1 MHGTSAVP
9 ERSPPATLGHTHP
22 VSTDLNDL
30 VPELQS
36 TLATL
41 ATLHF
46 RHEIERN
53 CLEDWPGSREVK
65 QSLLA
70 ERNQQYQSTRT
81 AHLQRLARL
90 QAQVRGKCSPY

>member
-1 MHGTSAVP
+1 MHGTSAGP
-9 ERSPPATLGHTHP
+9 ERGTPATLGHTHP

-36 TLATL
+36 TLAALTAL
-41 ATLHF
+41 KL
-46 RHEIERN
+46 RHEIERD
-53 CLEDWPGSREVK
+53 CLEDWPGPREVK

-70 ERNQQYQSTRT
+70 ERKQQYRKARN

-90 QAQVRGKCSPY
+90 QAQIKGSGSPR